1 MGIELKT
8 KTGNITLT
16 APKVVSGGSVDL
28 SNYYT
33 KPETDAKI
41 QEVVDAIPEVDL
53 SDYATVDYVDSTVD
67 KLADFDYVN
76 DKVREYQGVTE
87 KWADEKFA
95 TKTDI
100 PDTSLFVTGE
110 YVQVAINESMP
121 SLSVYAKKS
130 DIPDVSGFITE
141 VPAEYITETELE
153 AKGYLTEHQDISA
166 FQTAEQVNTLI
177 DNALAEIGVA
187 EEGEY

>member
-16 APKVVSGGSVDL
+16 TPKVVSGGSVDL

-53 SDYATVDYVDSTVD
+53 SGYATVDYVDNAVSNIDLPDVSN
-67 KLADFDYVN
+67 LASV
-76 DKVREYQGVTE
+76 
-87 KWADEKFA
+87 
-95 TKTDI
+95 
-100 PDTSLFVTGE
+100 E
-110 YVQVAINESMP
+110 YVETRVSEETGNTMEW
-121 SLSVYAKKS
+121 LENNYAKKS

-141 VPAEYITETELE
+141 VPTEYITETELE
-153 AKGYLTEHQDISA
+153 AKSYVTKTYVDDAVANSGGGLSED
-166 FQTAEQVNTLI
+166 EVNTLI

>member
-33 KPETDAKI
+33 KAQTDAKI

-95 TKTDI
+95 TK
-100 PDTSLFVTGE
+100 
-110 YVQVAINESMP
+110 
-121 SLSVYAKKS
+121 S
-130 DIPDVSGFITE
+130 DIPDVSGF
-141 VPAEYITETELE
+141 
-153 AKGYLTEHQDISA
+153 
-166 FQTAEQVNTLI
+166 QTAEQVQGIVT
-177 DNALAEIGVA
+177 DALAEIGVA